1 MALIDSLR
9 QTYPMYSEKSDDEL
23 IQGYMNKFHP
33 DKTVDQVEGL
43 LSQRQEQEQKQPE
56 VAPET
61 DEGVAQEFFEGVGS
75 GLIAIP
81 QGILELG
88 ASGIDLIADTD
99 YASSVTDAANKLRD
113 AAGIDPEGVIGK
125 GAEVI
130 TQFVVPGLG
139 AASAVSKLSKVGRL
153 NKALRSG
160 KASALP
166 GKGITTGERLALG
179 AQQVAAAGAADAMVA
194 TDGTTTIADFFEGG
208 PTQTDQEIGL
218 SGREEALRRLT
229 NKLKIGAETGAAT
242 IVAPALLSGTATVA
256 GKVLTET
263 PILSDAVSGTARGL
277 QTGARKITSGLDT
290 IEAKR
295 ALGQDQG
302 FIANTLADVSSV
314 FRYRGFLP
322 EEIAE
327 ARLAITGET
336 DAVIKES
343 KVILSRLDT
352 EVDKV
357 LKEADKVTSGAS
369 TQTKQSIF
377 TNIEEF
383 LTGATKEARQRALD
397 ELPENVAEQ
406 ARSMRGLVK
415 RLNEDILQSDYMKS
429 LDNITTK
436 SGKNVGQ
443 RIRKDIEKNLNTY
456 LRRRYQSFE
465 VKNYVPTA
473 EVMSRAI
480 KGFQENP
487 QAVADELGKI
497 IEGTPVSQRPELIR
511 SFGLREVD
519 EADQLIDQDG
529 LKFVM
534 ASDDISEFQARTAAE
549 HFLKTHSKRSAA
561 KSIGIT
567 RVAEHKINPKLFSA
581 RINLPKYKRELLGE
595 ITDPKESFIGTIAD
609 LAEFRAVDNY
619 FGRIRKLATETVEET
634 LENGTTRLV
643 PKNPGIAKLFR
654 DTSVLEPGEK
664 AVLREQGFKIL
675 DEGKTYD
682 EGSYGS
688 LAGMAVASRV
698 ANDLERIV
706 IGDTG
711 VLGNA
716 ARNTYSAFLRTKG
729 ATQFGKTVL
738 SPITQLR
745 NVTTASAFALAQ
757 GNIGRGS
764 NLGESVR
771 LVYNNL
777 FTDVSD
783 EQALRTFQEL
793 QELGVVGSQAQLRE
807 LQDLVK
813 QGLGYGSDE
822 INGFKVG
829 GKFGG
834 KYGDTKL
841 GSFLGNIAEAKPI
854 KTAENLYQAGDD
866 IWKIYN
872 FNFELNKL
880 RNAYRAGGEAISD
893 DVLKQ
898 QAARIVRN
906 TVPNYNMAPEFIKT
920 LRRAPVGNFI
930 AFPYEILR
938 TGANTIAIGI
948 DELAFTSANKALQA
962 EIRKTGLRRLTGA
975 ITTFGALPAAVS
987 AASYELSGVSEEE
1000 MKAYQRSLA
1009 PPWEKNARLVPT
1021 GRDKETGLPTYVNY
1035 SYSNPYDMLEKIA
1048 IAAINKAE
1056 QGQREG
1062 KNGAVITFEAANES
1076 LRELFA
1082 PFTEEAIIT
1091 AKLRDVFDPESET
1104 IGARQ
1109 IGQLIG
1115 GRGGRTVTGA
1125 KVYNEE
1131 DSAGDKLAKSFAHV
1145 LDGII
1150 PSVVPIDVR
1159 SGEFEVS
1166 RFGRGVV
1173 SGLELEGL
1181 GISTKDRMLRE
1192 RELSKELARAFS
1204 GITENPIES
1213 TALKFKGYE
1222 FSRARTNANNIF
1234 TTVSNRGNATPQDF
1248 VDAYRR
1254 ASEAS
1259 FRVQSRMFNIVE
1271 DMKLLGMTK
1280 PQIRKVFRD
1289 AGIGGVNNIL
1299 RGKFDPINISPTV
1312 RKNVRRNE
1320 LDLPR
1325 QEINRIRKEF
1335 RNLPLGTMSPPE
1347 EKETPTLDLEPVS
1360 QSPTIA
1366 PTQQVAASGAP
1377 PPVAQA
1383 GGVNPLASPAPSS
1396 RDTSLLG
1403 GNPIDILKNLQIFQR
1418 Q

>member
-1 MALIDSLR
+1 MAEELLDLGTFTAPT
-9 QTYPMYSEKSDDEL
+9 QEPEKTDD
-23 IQGYMNKFHP
+23 
-33 DKTVDQVEGL
+33 GL
-43 LSQRQEQEQKQPE
+43 LDLGFSVESETT
-56 VAPET
+56 PET

-179 AQQVAAAGAADAMVA
+179 AQQVAAAGAADAVVA

-229 NKLKIGAETGAAT
+229 NKLKIGAETGVAT

-263 PILSDAVSGTARGL
+263 PILSDAVSGAARGV
-277 QTGARKITSGLDT
+277 QTGARKLTSGLDT

-295 ALGQDQG
+295 ALGQEQG
-302 FIANTLADVSSV
+302 FVANTLADVASV

-322 EEIAE
+322 EEVAE

-336 DAVIKES
+336 DAVIKEA
-343 KVILSRLDT
+343 KGVLARIDT

-357 LKEADKVTSGAS
+357 LKEADKVTPGAS
-369 TQTKQSIF
+369 THTKQSIF
-377 TNIEEF
+377 TNVEEF

-397 ELPENVAEQ
+397 ELPENVAKQ
-406 ARSMRGLVK
+406 AQGMRGLVK

-436 SGKNVGQ
+436 GGKNVGQ
-443 RIRKDIEKNLNTY
+443 RIRKDIEKNMNTY

-465 VKNYVPTA
+465 VKNYVPTT
-473 EVMSRAI
+473 EVMTKAV

-497 IEGTPVSQRPELIR
+497 VEAAPKADRDALIR
-511 SFGLREVD
+511 DYGLREID
-519 EADQLIDQDG
+519 EVDQLIDEDTV
-529 LKFVM
+529 KFVLK
-534 ASDDISEFQARTAAE
+534 SGEVSEFQARTAADY
-549 HFLKTHSKRSAA
+549 FLKSHSKRSAA
-561 KSIGIT
+561 RSVGIG
-567 RVAEHKINPKLFSA
+567 RVAENKINPKLFSA

-595 ITDPKESFIGTIAD
+595 ITDPKESFLGTIAD
-609 LAEFRAVDNY
+609 LAEFKAVDKY
-619 FGRIRKLATETVEET
+619 FGRIRKLSTARDEAGN
-634 LENGTTRLV
+634 LL
-643 PKNPGIAKLFR
+643 NPGVAKLFR
-654 DTSVLEPGEK
+654 DTSELGPGEV
-664 AVLREQGFKIL
+664 AALRREGFTVLDDGLK
-675 DEGKTYD
+675 YD
-682 EGSYGS
+682 EGSFGS
-688 LAGMAVASRV
+688 LRGFAVSPAIDRE
-698 ANDLERIV
+698 LTRLV
-706 IGDTG
+706 IGDTN

-716 ARNTYSAFLRTKG
+716 ARDTYSAFLRTKG

-757 GNIGRGS
+757 GNVGRGS

-777 FTDVSD
+777 FTDVSSD
-783 EQALRTFQEL
+783 QALKNFQEL
-793 QELGVVGSQAQLRE
+793 QELGVVGTQAQLRE
-807 LQDLVK
+807 LQDLIQK
-813 QGLGYGSDE
+813 GLGYGADE
-822 INGFKVG
+822 VNGIPVG
-829 GKFGG
+829 RKFGSKLTDNRLGAFIGNLG
-834 KYGDTKL
+834 KK
-841 GSFLGNIAEAKPI
+841 
-854 KTAENLYQAGDD
+854 AENMYQAGDD

-880 RNAYRAGGEAISD
+880 RNAYRADGIQISD
-893 DVLKQ
+893 DILKQ
-898 QAARIVRN
+898 QAAKIVRN
-906 TVPNYNMAPEFIKT
+906 TVPNYNMAPQFIKT
-920 LRRAPVGNFI
+920 MRRAPVGNFI

-938 TGANTIAIGI
+938 TGANTIARGV
-948 DELAFTSANKALQA
+948 DELASESAS
-962 EIRKTGLRRLTGA
+962 IRKIGLRRLTGA
-975 ITTFGALPAAVS
+975 ATTFGALPAAVS

-1009 PPWEKNARLVPT
+1009 PSWEKNARLIPT

-1048 IAAINKAE
+1048 VAAINKAE
-1056 QGQREG
+1056 QGQIEG
-1062 KNGAVITFEAANES
+1062 KNGAQIVFGAANES

-1091 AKLRDVFDPESET
+1091 AKLRDVLDPEAELL
-1104 IGARQ
+1104 GVRQ
-1109 IGQLIG
+1109 AGQLVG

-1131 DSAGDKLAKSFAHV
+1131 DSAGDKFAKSFAHV
-1145 LDGII
+1145 VDGIL
-1150 PSVVPIDVR
+1150 PSIVPIDVR

-1173 SGLELEGL
+1173 SGLGLEGL

-1222 FSRARTNANNIF
+1222 FSRARTNANNLF
-1234 TTVSNRGNATPQDF
+1234 TTVSNRGNATSQDF
-1248 VDAYRR
+1248 VDAYRT

-1259 FRVQSRMFNIVE
+1259 FRVQSKMSNVVE
-1271 DMKLLGMTK
+1271 DMRLLGMSDG
-1280 PQIRKVFRD
+1280 QIRKVFRD
-1289 AGIGGVNNIL
+1289 AGIGGINNIM
-1299 RGKFDPINISPTV
+1299 RGKFDPIDISPTV

-1325 QEINRIRKEF
+1325 KEINRIRNEF

-1347 EKETPTLDLEPVS
+1347 EEETPTLDLEPVS
-1360 QSPTIA
+1360 QAPTITA
-1366 PTQQVAASGAP
+1366 PTQPVAADDAP
-1377 PPVAQA
+1377 PSLAQA
-1383 GGVNPLASPAPSS
+1383 GGVIPLASPAPNSMANNQQ
-1396 RDTSLLG
+1396 LKVQLAGG
-1403 GNPIDILKNLQIFQR
+1403 GNSFAADKNLQATGKI
-1418 Q
+1418 

>member
-1 MALIDSLR
+1 MAEELIDLGAFATPAPA
-9 QTYPMYSEKSDDEL
+9 QEPEKEDNEL
-23 IQGYMNKFHP
+23 IDLGFS
-33 DKTVDQVEGL
+33 VE
-43 LSQRQEQEQKQPE
+43 PE
-56 VAPET
+56 ITPET

-99 YASSVTDAANKLRD
+99 YASSVTNAANKLRD

-229 NKLKIGAETGAAT
+229 NKLKIGAETGVAT
-242 IVAPALLSGTATVA
+242 IVAPALLAGTGTVA

-263 PILSDAVSGTARGL
+263 PILSDAVRGTARGL
-277 QTGARKITSGLDT
+277 QAGARKLTSGLDT

-302 FIANTLADVSSV
+302 FIANTLADTASV

-336 DAVIKES
+336 DAIIKEA
-343 KVILSRLDT
+343 KGVLSRLDT

-357 LKEADKVTSGAS
+357 LKEADKVTTEAS
-369 TQTKQSIF
+369 SLSKQSIF

-406 ARSMRGLVK
+406 AKSMRGLVR

-443 RIRKDIEKNLNTY
+443 IIRKDIEKNLNTY

-465 VKNYVPTA
+465 VKNYAPTEEIMA
-473 EVMSRAI
+473 KAI

-497 IEGTPVSQRPELIR
+497 VETTPVAERNALMR
-511 SFGLREVD
+511 DFGLRQVD
-519 EADQLIDQDG
+519 EADQLIDEDG
-529 LKFVM
+529 VKYVM
-534 ASDDISEFQARTAAE
+534 ASDDISEFQARTAADY
-549 HFLKTHSKRSAA
+549 FLKMHSKRSAA
-561 KSIGIT
+561 RSKGIR
-567 RVAEHKINPKLFSA
+567 RVAEYKINPKLFSA

-595 ITDPKESFIGTIAD
+595 ITDPKESFLGTISD
-609 LAEFRAVDNY
+609 LAEFKAVDNY
-619 FGRIRKLATETVEET
+619 FGRIRNLATETVEQT
-634 LENGTTRLV
+634 LDDGTTRLI

-654 DTSVLEPGEK
+654 DTSELSPGELS
-664 AVLREQGFKIL
+664 ALRREGFTVLDDGLK
-675 DEGKTYD
+675 YD
-682 EGSYGS
+682 EGSFGS
-688 LAGMAVASRV
+688 LRGFAVSPTMDRE
-698 ANDLERIV
+698 LTRLV
-706 IGDTG
+706 IGDTN

-777 FTDVSD
+777 FTDVSSK
-783 EQALRTFQEL
+783 EALENFQEL
-793 QELGVVGSQAQLRE
+793 QRLGVVGSQAQLRE
-807 LQDLVK
+807 LQDLI
-813 QGLGYGSDE
+813 QRGLGYSTDE
-822 INGFKVG
+822 INGIPVG

-841 GSFLGNIAEAKPI
+841 GSFLGNVAEAKPV
-854 KTAENLYQAGDD
+854 KAAENLYQAGDD

-880 RNAYRAGGEAISD
+880 RNAYRADGIQVSD

-898 QAARIVRN
+898 EAARIVRN
-906 TVPNYNMAPEFIKT
+906 TVPNYNMAPQVIKT

-938 TGANTIAIGI
+938 TGANTIARGI
-948 DELAFTSANKALQA
+948 DELASESAS
-962 EIRKTGLRRLTGA
+962 IRKIGLRRLTGA
-975 ITTFGALPAAVS
+975 LTTFGALPAAVS

-1009 PPWEKNARLVPT
+1009 PSWEKNARLIPT

-1076 LRELFA
+1076 MRELFA

-1091 AKLRDVFDPESET
+1091 AKLRDVFDPEAET
-1104 IGARQ
+1104 IGLRQ
-1109 IGQLIG
+1109 VGQLIG

-1131 DSAGDKLAKSFAHV
+1131 DSAGDKLAKGFAHII
-1145 LDGII
+1145 DGIL
-1150 PSVVPIDVR
+1150 PSAIPIDVR

-1173 SGLELEGL
+1173 SGLGLEGL

-1254 ASEAS
+1254 ASDAS

-1271 DMKLLGMTK
+1271 DMRLLGMSDG
-1280 PQIRKVFRD
+1280 QIRKVFRD
-1289 AGIGGVNNIL
+1289 AGIGGINNVM
-1299 RGKFDPINISPTV
+1299 RGDFDPIDISPTV
-1312 RKNVRRNE
+1312 RQNVRRNE

-1325 QEINRIRKEF
+1325 QEINRIRNEL
-1335 RNLPLGTMSPPE
+1335 RNQPLGTMSPPE
-1347 EKETPTLDLEPVS
+1347 EEETPTLDLEPVS

-1403 GNPIDILKNLQIFQR
+1403 SNPIDILKNLQIFQR

>member
-1 MALIDSLR
+1 MAEELIDLGAFATPAPA
-9 QTYPMYSEKSDDEL
+9 QEPEKEDNEL
-23 IQGYMNKFHP
+23 IDLGFS
-33 DKTVDQVEGL
+33 VE
-43 LSQRQEQEQKQPE
+43 PE
-56 VAPET
+56 ITPET

-99 YASSVTDAANKLRD
+99 YASSVTNAANKLRD

-229 NKLKIGAETGAAT
+229 NKLKIGAETGVAT
-242 IVAPALLSGTATVA
+242 IVAPALLAGTGTVA

-263 PILSDAVSGTARGL
+263 PILSDAVRGTARGL
-277 QTGARKITSGLDT
+277 QAGARKLTSGLDT

-302 FIANTLADVSSV
+302 FIANTLADTVSV

-336 DAVIKES
+336 DAIIKEA
-343 KVILSRLDT
+343 KGVLSRLDT

-357 LKEADKVTSGAS
+357 LKEADKVTTEAS
-369 TQTKQSIF
+369 SLSKQSIF

-406 ARSMRGLVK
+406 AKSMRGLVR

-443 RIRKDIEKNLNTY
+443 IIRKDIEKNLNTY

-465 VKNYVPTA
+465 VKNYAPTEEIMA
-473 EVMSRAI
+473 KAI

-497 IEGTPVSQRPELIR
+497 VETTPVAERNALMR
-511 SFGLREVD
+511 DFGLRQVD
-519 EADQLIDQDG
+519 EADQLIDEDG
-529 LKFVM
+529 VKYVM
-534 ASDDISEFQARTAAE
+534 ASEDISEFQARTAADY
-549 HFLKTHSKRSAA
+549 FLKMHSKRSAA
-561 KSIGIT
+561 RSKGIG
-567 RVAEHKINPKLFSA
+567 RVAEYKINPKLFSA

-595 ITDPKESFIGTIAD
+595 ITDPKESFLGTISD
-609 LAEFRAVDNY
+609 LAEFKAVDNY
-619 FGRIRKLATETVEET
+619 FGRIRNLATETVEQT
-634 LENGTTRLV
+634 LDDGTTRLI

-654 DTSVLEPGEK
+654 DTSELSPGELS
-664 AVLREQGFKIL
+664 ALRREGFTVLDDGLK
-675 DEGKTYD
+675 YD
-682 EGSYGS
+682 EGSFGS
-688 LAGMAVASRV
+688 LRGFAVSPTMDRE
-698 ANDLERIV
+698 LTRLV
-706 IGDTG
+706 IGDTN

-777 FTDVSD
+777 FTDVSSK
-783 EQALRTFQEL
+783 EALENFQEL
-793 QELGVVGSQAQLRE
+793 QRLGVVGSQAQLRE
-807 LQDLVK
+807 LQDLI
-813 QGLGYGSDE
+813 QRGLGYSTDE
-822 INGFKVG
+822 INGIPVG

-841 GSFLGNIAEAKPI
+841 GSFLGNVAEAKPV
-854 KTAENLYQAGDD
+854 KAAENLYQAGDD

-880 RNAYRAGGEAISD
+880 RNAYRADGIQVSD

-898 QAARIVRN
+898 EAARIVRN
-906 TVPNYNMAPEFIKT
+906 TVPNYNMAPQVIKT

-938 TGANTIAIGI
+938 TGANTIARGV
-948 DELAFTSANKALQA
+948 DELASESAS
-962 EIRKTGLRRLTGA
+962 IRKIGLRRLTGA
-975 ITTFGALPAAVS
+975 LTTFGALPAAVS

-1009 PPWEKNARLVPT
+1009 PSWEKNARLIPT

-1076 LRELFA
+1076 MRELFA

-1091 AKLRDVFDPESET
+1091 AKLRDVFDPEAET
-1104 IGARQ
+1104 IGLRQ
-1109 IGQLIG
+1109 VGQLIG

-1131 DSAGDKLAKSFAHV
+1131 DSAGDKLAKGFAHII
-1145 LDGII
+1145 DGIL
-1150 PSVVPIDVR
+1150 PSAIPIDVR

-1173 SGLELEGL
+1173 SGLGLEGL

-1254 ASEAS
+1254 ASDAS

-1271 DMKLLGMTK
+1271 DMRLLGMSDG
-1280 PQIRKVFRD
+1280 QIRKVFRD
-1289 AGIGGVNNIL
+1289 AGIGGINNVM
-1299 RGKFDPINISPTV
+1299 RGDFDPIDISPTV
-1312 RKNVRRNE
+1312 RQNVRRNE

-1325 QEINRIRKEF
+1325 QEINRIRNEL
-1335 RNLPLGTMSPPE
+1335 RNQPLGTMSPPE
-1347 EKETPTLDLEPVS
+1347 EEETPTLDLEPVS

-1403 GNPIDILKNLQIFQR
+1403 SNPIDILKNLQIFQR

>member
-1 MALIDSLR
+1 MAEELIDLGAFAAPAPA
-9 QTYPMYSEKSDDEL
+9 QEPEKEDSDL
-23 IQGYMNKFHP
+23 IDLGFS
-33 DKTVDQVEGL
+33 VE
-43 LSQRQEQEQKQPE
+43 PE
-56 VAPET
+56 ATPET
-61 DEGVAQEFFEGVGS
+61 DEGVAQEFFEGIGS

-99 YASSVTDAANKLRD
+99 YASSVTNAANKLRD

-179 AQQVAAAGAADAMVA
+179 AQQVAAAGAADAVVA

-229 NKLKIGAETGAAT
+229 NKLKIGAETGVAT
-242 IVAPALLSGTATVA
+242 IVAPALLAGTGSVA
-256 GKVLTET
+256 SKFLTET
-263 PILSDAVSGTARGL
+263 PIVSDAVRGTARGL
-277 QTGARKITSGLDT
+277 QAGARKLTSGLDT

-302 FIANTLADVSSV
+302 FIANTLADTASV

-327 ARLAITGET
+327 SRLAITGET
-336 DAVIKES
+336 DAIIKEA
-343 KVILSRLDT
+343 KGVLSRLDT
-352 EVDKV
+352 EVNKV
-357 LKEADKVTSGAS
+357 LKEADKVTTEAS
-369 TQTKQSIF
+369 SLSKQSIF

-406 ARSMRGLVK
+406 ARSMRGLVR

-465 VKNYVPTA
+465 VKNYAPTE
-473 EVMSRAI
+473 EVMAKAI

-497 IEGTPVSQRPELIR
+497 VEASPAAERNALMR
-511 SFGLREVD
+511 DFGLRQVD
-519 EADQLIDQDG
+519 EADQLIDEDG
-529 LKFVM
+529 VKYVM
-534 ASDDISEFQARTAAE
+534 ASDDISEFQARTAADY
-549 HFLKTHSKRSAA
+549 FLKMHSKRSAA
-561 KSIGIT
+561 RSKGIG
-567 RVAEHKINPKLFSA
+567 RVAEYKINPKLFSA
-581 RINLPKYKRELLGE
+581 RVNLPKYKRELLGE
-595 ITDPKESFIGTIAD
+595 ITDPKESFLGTISD
-609 LAEFRAVDNY
+609 LAEFKAVDNY
-619 FGRIRKLATETVEET
+619 FGRIRNLATETVEQT
-634 LENGTTRLV
+634 LDDGTTRLI

-654 DTSVLEPGEK
+654 DTSELSPGEVS
-664 AVLREQGFKIL
+664 ALRREGFTVLDDGLK
-675 DEGKTYD
+675 YD
-682 EGSYGS
+682 EGSFGS
-688 LAGMAVASRV
+688 LRGFAVSPTIDRE
-698 ANDLERIV
+698 LTRLV
-706 IGDTG
+706 IGDTN

-777 FTDVSD
+777 FTDVSSK
-783 EQALRTFQEL
+783 EALENFQEL
-793 QELGVVGSQAQLRE
+793 QRLGVVGSQAQLRE
-807 LQDLVK
+807 LQDLI
-813 QGLGYGSDE
+813 QRGLGYSTDE
-822 INGFKVG
+822 INGIPVG

-841 GSFLGNIAEAKPI
+841 GSFLGNVAEAKPV
-854 KTAENLYQAGDD
+854 KAAENLYQAGDD

-880 RNAYRAGGEAISD
+880 RNAYRADGIQVSD

-898 QAARIVRN
+898 EAARIVRN
-906 TVPNYNMAPEFIKT
+906 TVPNYNMAPQVIKT

-938 TGANTIAIGI
+938 TGANTIARGI
-948 DELAFTSANKALQA
+948 DELAS
-962 EIRKTGLRRLTGA
+962 ESESIRKIGLRRLTGA
-975 ITTFGALPAAVS
+975 LTTFGALPAAVS

-1009 PPWEKNARLVPT
+1009 PSWEKNARLVPT

-1076 LRELFA
+1076 MRELFA

-1091 AKLRDVFDPESET
+1091 AKLRDVFDPEAET
-1104 IGARQ
+1104 IGLRQ
-1109 IGQLIG
+1109 VGQLIG

-1131 DSAGDKLAKSFAHV
+1131 DSAGDKLAKGFAHV
-1145 LDGII
+1145 IDGIL
-1150 PSVVPIDVR
+1150 PSAIPIDVR
-1159 SGEFEVS
+1159 SGEFEIS

-1173 SGLELEGL
+1173 SGLGLEGL

-1234 TTVSNRGNATPQDF
+1234 TTISNRGNATSQDF
-1248 VDAYRR
+1248 EDAYRR
-1254 ASEAS
+1254 ASAAS
-1259 FRVQSRMFNIVE
+1259 FRAQSRMFNIVE
-1271 DMKLLGMTK
+1271 DMRLLGMSNS
-1280 PQIRKVFRD
+1280 QIRKVFRD
-1289 AGIGGVNNIL
+1289 AGIGGINNIM
-1299 RGKFDPINISPTV
+1299 RGKFDPIDISPTV

-1325 QEINRIRKEF
+1325 KEINRIRNEF

-1347 EKETPTLDLEPVS
+1347 EEETPTLDLEPVS
-1360 QSPTIA
+1360 QAPTIA
-1366 PTQQVAASGAP
+1366 PTQQVAAAGAP
-1377 PPVAQA
+1377 PSAAQA
-1383 GGVNPLASPAPSS
+1383 GGAPLGTPRTSPP
-1396 RDTSLLG
+1396 DPSLLG
-1403 GNPIDILKNLQIFQR
+1403 GNPIDALKNLQLFQR
-1418 Q
+1418 SQP

>member
-1 MALIDSLR
+1 MAEELIDLGAFATPAPA
-9 QTYPMYSEKSDDEL
+9 QEPEKEDNEL
-23 IQGYMNKFHP
+23 IDLGFS
-33 DKTVDQVEGL
+33 VE
-43 LSQRQEQEQKQPE
+43 PE
-56 VAPET
+56 ITPET

-99 YASSVTDAANKLRD
+99 YASSVTNAANKLRD

-229 NKLKIGAETGAAT
+229 NKLKIGAETGVAT
-242 IVAPALLSGTATVA
+242 IVAPALLAGTGTVA

-263 PILSDAVSGTARGL
+263 PILSDAVRGTARGL
-277 QTGARKITSGLDT
+277 QAGARKLTSGLDT

-302 FIANTLADVSSV
+302 FIANTLADTASV

-336 DAVIKES
+336 DAIIKEA
-343 KVILSRLDT
+343 KGVLSRLDT

-357 LKEADKVTSGAS
+357 LKEADKVTTEAS
-369 TQTKQSIF
+369 SLSKQSIF

-406 ARSMRGLVK
+406 AKSMRGLVR

-443 RIRKDIEKNLNTY
+443 IIRKDIEKNLNTY

-465 VKNYVPTA
+465 VKNYAPTEEIMA
-473 EVMSRAI
+473 KAI

-497 IEGTPVSQRPELIR
+497 VETTPVAERNALMR
-511 SFGLREVD
+511 DFGLRQVD
-519 EADQLIDQDG
+519 EADQLIDEDG
-529 LKFVM
+529 VKYVM
-534 ASDDISEFQARTAAE
+534 ASEDISEFQARTAADY
-549 HFLKTHSKRSAA
+549 FLKMHSKRSAA
-561 KSIGIT
+561 RSKGIG
-567 RVAEHKINPKLFSA
+567 RVAEYKINPKLFSA

-595 ITDPKESFIGTIAD
+595 ITDPKESFLGTISD
-609 LAEFRAVDNY
+609 LAEFKAVDNY
-619 FGRIRKLATETVEET
+619 FGRIRNLATETVEQT
-634 LENGTTRLV
+634 LDDGTTRLI

-654 DTSVLEPGEK
+654 DTSELSPGELS
-664 AVLREQGFKIL
+664 ALRREGFTVLDDGLK
-675 DEGKTYD
+675 YD
-682 EGSYGS
+682 EGSFGS
-688 LAGMAVASRV
+688 LRGFAVSPTMDRE
-698 ANDLERIV
+698 LTRLV
-706 IGDTG
+706 IGDTN

-777 FTDVSD
+777 FTDVSSK
-783 EQALRTFQEL
+783 EALENFQEL
-793 QELGVVGSQAQLRE
+793 QRLGVVGSQAQLRE
-807 LQDLVK
+807 LQDLI
-813 QGLGYGSDE
+813 QRGLGYSTDE
-822 INGFKVG
+822 INGIPVG

-841 GSFLGNIAEAKPI
+841 GSFLGNVAEAKPV
-854 KTAENLYQAGDD
+854 KAAENLYQAGDD

-880 RNAYRAGGEAISD
+880 RNAYRADGIQVSD

-898 QAARIVRN
+898 EAARIVRN
-906 TVPNYNMAPEFIKT
+906 TVPNYNMAPQVIKT

-938 TGANTIAIGI
+938 TGANTIARGV
-948 DELAFTSANKALQA
+948 DELASESAS
-962 EIRKTGLRRLTGA
+962 IRKIGLRRLTGA
-975 ITTFGALPAAVS
+975 LTTFGALPAAVS

-1009 PPWEKNARLVPT
+1009 PSWEKNARLIPT

-1076 LRELFA
+1076 MRELFA

-1091 AKLRDVFDPESET
+1091 AKLRDVFDPEAET
-1104 IGARQ
+1104 IGLRQ
-1109 IGQLIG
+1109 VGQLIG

-1131 DSAGDKLAKSFAHV
+1131 DSAGDKLAKGFAHII
-1145 LDGII
+1145 DGIL
-1150 PSVVPIDVR
+1150 PSAIPIDVR

-1173 SGLELEGL
+1173 SGLGLEGL

-1254 ASEAS
+1254 ASDAS

-1271 DMKLLGMTK
+1271 DMRLLGMSDG
-1280 PQIRKVFRD
+1280 QIRKVFRD
-1289 AGIGGVNNIL
+1289 AGIGGINNVM
-1299 RGKFDPINISPTV
+1299 RGDFDPIDISPTV
-1312 RKNVRRNE
+1312 RQNVRRNE

-1325 QEINRIRKEF
+1325 QEINRIRNEL
-1335 RNLPLGTMSPPE
+1335 RNQPLGTMSPPE
-1347 EKETPTLDLEPVS
+1347 EEETPTLDLEPVS

-1403 GNPIDILKNLQIFQR
+1403 SNPIDILKNLQIFQR